1 MLLTIMPPMSGSSA
15 KPLCVAE
22 TPCTTCMYSGM
33 NITTPRNAML
43 MTNDAQAAVRNVGC
57 GTGAAAGSAS
67 VACDSTHRKTTKATA
82 AAANN
87 PTIRGESHG

>member
-1 MLLTIMPPMSGSSA
+1 MLLTIMPPMSGSRA

-43 MTNDAQAAVRNVGC
+43 MTNDAHRGDAKRANAEQAQRQDRIGRARL
-57 GTGAAAGSAS
+57 
-67 VACDSTHRKTTKATA
+67 D
-82 AAANN
+82 
-87 PTIRGESHG
+87 P